1 VHAAATSSAP
11 YKPTKASSPLPY
23 GVQGSTAYAAFSD
36 HPRLA
41 SCFQLGR
48 VSCHPGNKASS
59 MGPTK
64 KKTGAKK
71 IREFRKHHHF
81 DEKRRYWVRNV
92 DQVALIDESVNDRRF
107 YLTFLGWLLFILW
120 EGYWL
125 LEIRE
130 QFVSIGRLQLPYM
143 FLFLI
148 LFVVPL
154 AWYLFLRRKLRRLA
168 IIPMDAVRH

>member
-1 VHAAATSSAP
+1 
-11 YKPTKASSPLPY
+11 
-23 GVQGSTAYAAFSD
+23 
-36 HPRLA
+36 
-41 SCFQLGR
+41 
-48 VSCHPGNKASS
+48 
-59 MGPTK
+59 
-64 KKTGAKK
+64 
-71 IREFRKHHHF
+71 
-81 DEKRRYWVRNV
+81 VRNV